1 MRVFHPYYSWRE
13 WGGRTMSLRELLGEL
28 AGLITSVIFCCLVIF
43 GVWENTPGYWF
54 WALLPVVAALLHF
67 GAVSWDLKS
76 GKVPFWC
83 LPELTGRRRLH
94 RFADIGDPYVKPR
107 IWECSLC
114 GVHREVVVKS
124 TGSTDGGE

>member
-1 MRVFHPYYSWRE
+1 MRLS
-13 WGGRTMSLRELLGEL
+13 ELLGEL
-28 AGLITSVIFCCLVIF
+28 AGLIPSVAFCCFIIF
-43 GVWENTPGYWF
+43 GVWESNPGYWF
-54 WALLPVVAALLHF
+54 CALLPVVAALLHF
-67 GAVSWDLKS
+67 GAVRWDLKS

-83 LPELTGRRRLH
+83 LPELSGRRRLH

>member
-1 MRVFHPYYSWRE
+1 MRS
-13 WGGRTMSLRELLGEL
+13 GELLGEL
-28 AGLITSVIFCCLVIF
+28 AGLITSFIFCCFIIF
-43 GVWENTPGYWF
+43 GVWESTPRYWF

-67 GAVSWDLKS
+67 GAVRRDLKS

-94 RFADIGDPYVKPR
+94 QFADIGDPYVKPR
-107 IWECSLC
+107 IWECSVC
-114 GVHREVVVKS
+114 GTHREVVVKS